1 MRLAGLR
8 NGALLRRAA
17 LEFDVFLT
25 IDQSVHHQQT
35 LPGQLSL
42 ITLRI
47 PNNRLETVLPLSSNI
62 LTVLEGI
69 QPGAHIII
77 DGHGAH

>member
-8 NGALLRRAA
+8 NGALLRRAS

-25 IDQSVHHQQT
+25 IDRSVFHQQS
-35 LPGQLSL
+35 LPGQLAL

-47 PNNRLETVLPLSSNI
+47 PNNRLETVLALSSAI
-62 LTVLEGI
+62 LAALQTIQAGSHVIVEGR
-69 QPGAHIII
+69 
-77 DGHGAH
+77 